1 MTSQLCTLLAGCILA
16 TIFGT
21 STARAANGR
30 IVFSGAVVAPTCVAS
45 EAHIG
50 AATTAQPGQNQTSG
64 QFVCGNAGA
73 AADAG
78 RAYSVT
84 VASLDSTTLPHDRL
98 LGYFSGYANASGVD
112 GIKARLV
119 TQTFE

>member
-21 STARAANGR
+21 STARAASGR
-30 IVFSGAVVAPTCVAS
+30 IAFSGAVVAPTCVAS

-50 AATTAQPGQNQTSG
+50 AVALGQNKTSG
-64 QFVCGNAGA
+64 WLVCGNPATA
-73 AADAG
+73 TDAG
-78 RAYSVT
+78 RVYSVT

-98 LGYFSGYANASGVD
+98 LGYFSGYAKASGID